1 MFLHTPL
8 RTASYSLNIEED
20 LKIYRCDI
28 FFLEKTEAY
37 LGPSQASMMKCF
49 CGNNGFTK
57 KLHLRISKGTKYTSE
72 AFQQEEKLQS
82 IFFGPCY

>member
-37 LGPSQASMMKCF
+37 LGPS
-49 CGNNGFTK
+49 
-57 KLHLRISKGTKYTSE
+57 
-72 AFQQEEKLQS
+72 
-82 IFFGPCY
+82 